1 MELLW
6 FSLKVMVI
14 GMVVVFIGLII
25 LIGAIKVLSA
35 VMERIEGHKKA
46 PEANAAVPAPAAA
59 APMAAP
65 AAPAVPAQDD
75 LALVAVIMAA
85 ILAGEQPW
93 RRQDVGGALR
103 AQAGR
108 QRLGQRGTPPA
119 AGSLMTIDRL

>member
-35 VMERIEGHKKA
+35 VMEGIEGRKKA
-46 PEANAAVPAPAAA
+46 PGAAPAVPVPAAPAPAAA
-59 APMAAP
+59 A
-65 AAPAVPAQDD
+65 PAQDD

-85 ILAGEQPW
+85 ILAGEQVGEGRTLVVRSVRRLGGNAW
-93 RRQDVGGALR
+93 ASAGRRQQLEV
-103 AQAGR
+103 
-108 QRLGQRGTPPA
+108 
-119 AGSLMTIDRL
+119 

>member
-35 VMERIEGHKKA
+35 VMEGIEGRKKA
-46 PEANAAVPAPAAA
+46 PGAAPAVPVPAAPAPAAA
-59 APMAAP
+59 APVAA
-65 AAPAVPAQDD
+65 PAQDD

-85 ILAGEQPW
+85 ILAGEQVGVGRTLVVRSVRRLGGNAW
-93 RRQDVGGALR
+93 ASAGRRQQLEV
-103 AQAGR
+103 
-108 QRLGQRGTPPA
+108 
-119 AGSLMTIDRL
+119 

>member
-35 VMERIEGHKKA
+35 VMERIEGRKKA
-46 PEANAAVPAPAAA
+46 PGAAPAVPVPAAPAPAAA
-59 APMAAP
+59 APVAA
-65 AAPAVPAQDD
+65 PAQDD

-85 ILAGEQPW
+85 ILAGEQVGEGRTLVVRSVRRLGDNAW
-93 RRQDVGGALR
+93 ASAGRRQQLEV
-103 AQAGR
+103 
-108 QRLGQRGTPPA
+108 
-119 AGSLMTIDRL
+119 

>member
-35 VMERIEGHKKA
+35 VMEGIEGRKKA
-46 PEANAAVPAPAAA
+46 PGAAPAVPVPAAPVPAAPAPAAA
-59 APMAAP
+59 APVAA
-65 AAPAVPAQDD
+65 PAQDD

-85 ILAGEQPW
+85 ILAGEQVGEGRTLVVRSVRRLGGNAW
-93 RRQDVGGALR
+93 ASAGRRQQLEV
-103 AQAGR
+103 
-108 QRLGQRGTPPA
+108 
-119 AGSLMTIDRL
+119 

>member
-35 VMERIEGHKKA
+35 VMEGIEGRKKA

-85 ILAGEQPW
+85 ILAGEQVGEGRTLVVRSVRRLGGNAW
-93 RRQDVGGALR
+93 ASAGRRQQLEV
-103 AQAGR
+103 
-108 QRLGQRGTPPA
+108 
-119 AGSLMTIDRL
+119 

>member
-65 AAPAVPAQDD
+65 AQDD

-85 ILAGEQPW
+85 ILAGEQVGEGRTLVVRSVRRLGGNAW
-93 RRQDVGGALR
+93 ASAGRRQQLEV
-103 AQAGR
+103 
-108 QRLGQRGTPPA
+108 
-119 AGSLMTIDRL
+119 